1 MRIRIFLFLLI
12 LILNSF
18 SGFVV
23 EEFVPDAERFV
34 RIFIMMGDGVML
46 TLALTTFFRNRS
58 FYGVKY
64 FGVFL
69 LISTI
74 TVIYNLDNLGL
85 MAQLNGL
92 RQPLFF
98 FSSLVV
104 VHDIFQSHQK
114 EKFIQ
119 YCTLFLLVFAIAQT
133 PTSLLQFVRHGA
145 GDDVG
150 GTFGWGGSGIVTLLL
165 FLICF
170 YFVVKFGSLD
180 NGSSFGVT
188 RALVFT
194 PLLIPCALNST
205 KITFLLLPLFFVLL
219 LFSKK
224 KLYKTIPFLLLG
236 LTLVYLFTEFYA
248 ETGGGEDAR
257 TIFERSYLER
267 YLLSNP
273 TEPGADLPRFQRL
286 IIMFH
291 LMRDD
296 MASLLL
302 GMGYGLFGG
311 GSILDASRVGR
322 SLHYL
327 VSGTTLLLF
336 TLWIQGGLAAVLVF
350 AGAIFSFMKSKLI
363 SYHTIKRFRWFL
375 CFSFLAVWFYID
387 AFLDRSFAAI
397 TSYLM
402 IWVSS
407 GGAGPQPRDSLLE
420 TPEPEVEPV
429 SSGEWS

>member
-150 GTFGWGGSGIVTLLL
+150 GTFGWGGSGLVTQLL

-205 KITFLLLPLFFVLL
+205 KITFLLMPLFFVLL

-236 LTLVYLFTEFYA
+236 LTLLYLYTEFYA
-248 ETGGGEDAR
+248 ETGGGENPR
-257 TIFERSYLER
+257 TIFEQSYLER

-273 TEPGADLPRFQRL
+273 TEPSGDLPRFQRVT
-286 IIMFH
+286 IMFR

-296 MASLLL
+296 VGLLL
-302 GMGYGLFGG
+302 FGMGYGLFGG
-311 GSILDASRVGR
+311 GNILDAPRIMR

-327 VSGTTLLLF
+327 SGSKILLF
-336 TLWIQGGLAAVLVF
+336 TVWIQGGLTAVVVF
-350 AGAIFSFMKSKLI
+350 TGAMFSFMRSKPI
-363 SYHTIKRFRWFL
+363 SHHTIKRFNWFV
-375 CFSFLAVWFYID
+375 FLSLVGMWFYND
-387 AFLDRSFAAI
+387 AILDRTFAAI
-397 TSYLM
+397 TSFLM
-402 IWVSS
+402 MWISS
-407 GGAGPQPRDSLLE
+407 GGIEQATEDMPI
-420 TPEPEVEPV
+420 EPAVELAEAV
-429 SSGEWS
+429 ISR